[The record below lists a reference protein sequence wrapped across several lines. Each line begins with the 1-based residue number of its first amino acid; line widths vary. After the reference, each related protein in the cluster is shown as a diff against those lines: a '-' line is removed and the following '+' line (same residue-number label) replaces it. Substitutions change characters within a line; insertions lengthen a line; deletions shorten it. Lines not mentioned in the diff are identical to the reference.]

1 MINYF
6 GLTLHIFSTTIF
18 KKKYMNWLV
27 LIFWLTFTLIML
39 GAGYLIYLIF
49 KKYIQENFIRRYYK
63 KLKNNRIKSKIIKS
77 LKLYKSKNK

>member
-1 MINYF
+1 
-6 GLTLHIFSTTIF
+6 
-18 KKKYMNWLV
+18 MNWLV

-63 KLKNNRIKSKIIKS
+63 KLKNNKIKSKIIKS